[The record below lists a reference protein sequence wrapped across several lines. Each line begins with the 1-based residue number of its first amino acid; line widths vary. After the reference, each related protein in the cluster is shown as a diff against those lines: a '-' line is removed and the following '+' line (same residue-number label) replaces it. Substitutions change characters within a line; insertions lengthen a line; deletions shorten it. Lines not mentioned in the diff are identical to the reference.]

1 MEGTTFQDYDSF
13 IAFMEQRPDSPQNSE
28 NREDSNIIW
37 YDNLGNTI
45 SEEEAWERVS
55 EDKSATWYDEF
66 GNEITMEEAKHRTLE
81 DVNGMVVCEY
91 TEWYEGVVSVRYTPK
106 DGTVLPITV
115 CTYGDLHEAEDK
127 VAVRNVLFG
136 VGYCVEVLITFL
148 VYFKKR
154 AK

>member
-1 MEGTTFQDYDSF
+1 M
-13 IAFMEQRPDSPQNSE
+13 IILE
-28 NREDSNIIW
+28 NA
-37 YDNLGNTI
+37 I

-66 GNEITMEEAKHRTLE
+66 GNEITMEEAKHRTLK

-115 CTYGDLHEAEDK
+115 CTYGEFTRSQRNK
-127 VAVRNVLFG
+127 VSVRNVLFG